1 MILWELNIYEP
12 SKENQPG
19 DFYTELDDGW
29 SDIAFIVNFTVNGHK
44 YVRFVHKLRKKRSA
58 SFVCVIRI
66 YHTAIWTVLK
76 DWRNNRGKHM

>member
-1 MILWELNIYEP
+1 MILCELNIYEP

-44 YVRFVHKLRKKRSA
+44 YVCK
-58 SFVCVIRI
+58 I
-66 YHTAIWTVLK
+66 YAQTEEEAVGIFCMCHSHLSYSDLDSVERLEE
-76 DWRNNRGKHM
+76 